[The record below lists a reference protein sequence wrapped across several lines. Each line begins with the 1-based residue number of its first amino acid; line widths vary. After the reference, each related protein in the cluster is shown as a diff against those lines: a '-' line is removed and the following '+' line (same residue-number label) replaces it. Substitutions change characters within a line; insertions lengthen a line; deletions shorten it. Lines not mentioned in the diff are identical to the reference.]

1 MLISDRFP
9 RLWRWGQSMFFI
21 FPLLPTWGSVG
32 ILVIA
37 IVAIQKQ
44 WRELLKRPLIW
55 GLMLLSLWL
64 LLTAAL
70 AEYQKPAWLGIANFI
85 PFFIVFTGFNV
96 LLETPSQLRRLA
108 WLAVA
113 SAIPVAILGIGQI
126 GLGWTTPEALKP
138 LLGWVLVEG
147 GNPDGRLAAVF
158 MYTNIAAAYLLVMFT
173 FALGLWTEA
182 YRWQRQQFWQWLGL
196 TAVIILFAIAIAL
209 TSSRNA
215 WAIALLVTTIY
226 VIYLRWYWLL
236 ALGGVAVAAVAGSAF
251 APSPIQDWL
260 RIIVPRYFWA
270 RLSDEM
276 YTRPVETLRT
286 TQWEFTWD
294 LIQQH
299 PVFGWGLRNFTPLY
313 KEQMEIWLGHP
324 HNLPLMLSAEI
335 GVPGVLLLLILVGGA
350 IGRASLLLSL
360 WPTLAPTP
368 GTQQWQQ
375 DHLILL
381 TFIVAF
387 GAIVLFNLLDVTLFD
402 LRMNLLAWL
411 LLAGID
417 GVGHYHRHLLFGT
430 KLMR

>member
-9 RLWRWGQSMFFI
+9 QLWHWGQRLFFLL
-21 FPLLPTWGSVG
+21 PLLPTWGSVG
-32 ILVIA
+32 ILVVA
-37 IVAIQKQ
+37 LVAIQKQ

-64 LLTAAL
+64 LLTAAM
-70 AEYQKPAWLGIANFI
+70 AEYPKPAWLGIANFI
-85 PFFIVFTGFNV
+85 PFFLVFAGFNV

-126 GLGWTTPEALKP
+126 ALGWTTPDALQP

-158 MYTNIAAAYLLVMFT
+158 MYTNIAAAYLLVMLT
-173 FALGLWTEA
+173 FALGLWVEA

-215 WAIALLVTTIY
+215 WAIALLVTAIY
-226 VIYLRWYWLL
+226 AVYLRWHWLL
-236 ALGGVAVAAVAGSAF
+236 ALGGVAAATVAGAAF
-251 APSPIQDWL
+251 APSPIDRWL
-260 RIIVPRYFWA
+260 RIMVPRYFWG
-270 RLSDEM
+270 RLADQT

-286 TQWEFTWD
+286 TQWEFTWN

-299 PVFGWGLRNFTPLY
+299 PIFGWGLRNFTPLY
-313 KEQMEIWLGHP
+313 QEQMEIWLGHP

-335 GVPGVLLLLILVGGA
+335 GIPGMLLLLILVGGA
-350 IGRASLLLSL
+350 IGRASVLLTV

-375 DHLILL
+375 DRLILL
-381 TFIVAF
+381 TFIAAF
-387 GAIVLFNLLDVTLFD
+387 GAISLFNFLDVTLFD
-402 LRMNLLAWL
+402 LRLNLLAWL

-417 GVGHYHRHLLFGT
+417 GVSHYHRRLLFGT
-430 KLMR
+430 QLMR